1 MMKSSIFAAGR
12 LLGALAW
19 ALLATTARGGIDR
32 IDNGLG

>member
-1 MMKSSIFAAGR
+1 
-12 LLGALAW
+12 LGALAW